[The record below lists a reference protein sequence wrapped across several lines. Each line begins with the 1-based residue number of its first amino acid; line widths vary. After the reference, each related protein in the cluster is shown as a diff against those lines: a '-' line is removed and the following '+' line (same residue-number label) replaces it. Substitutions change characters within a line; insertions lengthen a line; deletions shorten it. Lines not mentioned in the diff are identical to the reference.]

1 MNERRTVG
9 VTMTVLALTLT
20 VIACNGSSPANNQPA
35 TSAAPAATTPVAA
48 PDLLETMTSAPGS
61 DRFAADEHPEQ
72 ADLSSLTVDSL
83 TTSIANYVADESKRR
98 GGMFP
103 VPNPETGA
111 PMNLALS
118 KVHKERLSK
127 LADGRYFACAD
138 FKSEAGDTYDVDIFM
153 RPHSTSGVVP
163 TDIIVHK
170 VNGTA
175 RFNWSERDGV
185 WTATPVTLR

>member
-20 VIACNGSSPANNQPA
+20 VIACTGSSPANNQPA